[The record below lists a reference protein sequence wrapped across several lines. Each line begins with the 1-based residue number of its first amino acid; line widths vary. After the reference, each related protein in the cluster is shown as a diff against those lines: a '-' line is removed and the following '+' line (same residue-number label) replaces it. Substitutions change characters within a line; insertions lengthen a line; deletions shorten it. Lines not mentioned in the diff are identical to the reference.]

1 MNFILL
7 LILHFATMTSR
18 FDESLAFDQSLT
30 SEVLSPEEVIQLLEE
45 RLVVRSDKR
54 KVGEIVV
61 RKEIETR
68 IVEVPVRREK
78 LIVERVEPTY
88 ERIAEIDIGQTYPNG
103 KEHSIDNGIVK
114 DNTVQGEF
122 DSLRTARDLLDA
134 ISRTPDH
141 NCTEIRIEITLKD
154 SKHQETYQTWFDR
167 CRKS

>member
-1 MNFILL
+1 
-7 LILHFATMTSR
+7 MTPR
-18 FDESLAFDQSLT
+18 LDESLT

-68 IVEVPVRREK
+68 IVEVPIRREK

-88 ERIAEIDIGQTYPNG
+88 ERIAEIDLGQTQLNG
-103 KEHSIDNGIVK
+103 KAHTIDHSSAK
-114 DNTVQGEF
+114 DNTVYGEF
-122 DSLRTARDLLDA
+122 DSLRTASDLLDA
-134 ISRTPDH
+134 IARTPSND
-141 NCTEIRIEITLKD
+141 CTEIRIEITLKD